1 MTRAGICC
9 VLWIALGNAALC
21 EAAPQRCH
29 ARIEV
34 ELEPS
39 VPNPRNPAF
48 LSALAASPL
57 YTLVWVEGTDTMA
70 VYELTG
76 PATDYRCEEEIHR
89 LSRNADILDINV
101 LNSDS
106 Q

>member
-1 MTRAGICC
+1 MTRGICC
-9 VLWIALGNAALC
+9 VLLLALGNAALS
-21 EAAPQRCH
+21 ESAPQRWH

-34 ELEPS
+34 KLEPS
-39 VPNPRNPAF
+39 APNPRDPAF

-57 YTLVWVEGTDTMA
+57 YTLVWVEGTDTRA

-89 LSRNADILDINV
+89 LRRNADILEINV